1 MLLDGAMS
9 NNAPRYTL
17 LIVEDEPG
25 YLDVL
30 SELLAEEYLVITA
43 SDGQAALD
51 IIAEKTVDLILSD
64 VLMPKMNG
72 LELCQAVK
80 SDSRFRHIPFI
91 MLSALDDIDSEIK
104 GYNSQADDY
113 LAKPISSELLKLKL
127 RSWIVSHERH
137 SQKIKENMIM
147 PAERAKTNGVRENEF
162 LLKLYEVLAELHA
175 DKELRVSDIAARLA
189 MDQRTL
195 RRRLEKWLGLS
206 PNEVLRNYRLEIAHN
221 MIKRGR
227 NITETYV
234 DTGFSSGS
242 YFAKCFKERYGY
254 TPKQLKEKK
263 SK

>member
-1 MLLDGAMS
+1 MLLEETMS
-9 NNAPRYTL
+9 TSIPKHTL
-17 LIVEDEPG
+17 LIVEDEAG
-25 YLDVL
+25 YLEVL
-30 SELLAEEYLVITA
+30 TELLSDEYLVITA
-43 SDGQAALD
+43 SDGHHALA
-51 IIAEKTVDLILSD
+51 IIAEQSVDLILSD
-64 VLMPKMNG
+64 VKMPNMNG

-91 MLSALDDIDSEIK
+91 MLSALDDIDSEIE

-113 LAKPISSELLKLKL
+113 VSKPVASELLKLKL
-127 RSWIVSHERH
+127 RSWILSHERH

-147 PAERAKTNGVRENEF
+147 PAERAKASGVRENEF

-206 PNEVLRNYRLEIAHN
+206 PNEVLRNYRLEIAHT

-263 SK
+263 IK